1 MFENLADKIKGN
13 GKVAAPK
20 ANLPMKT
27 GGGLFSDLAQKI
39 KAKQN
44 PVPAPAASLPPPE
57 TKVNLLNPLAIP
69 KAPEKK
75 IVTTEP
81 FNNAM
86 LRKDYVAPVP
96 VPTLSEQP
104 IKPDTA
110 PKGIVDLAK
119 RTVASTASQVADT
132 AKFGLDY
139 VAKRPAML
147 LNKLAGVPV
156 LPENSFFANKLDTA
170 VEKKYEQVNQAGLNP
185 VRNVQASVKDFSD
198 KVNVNDPEWERAPLS
213 EKLTTKL
220 PETIYNIAPSI
231 AGSLIPYL
239 AGPQAGF
246 AVSAGSVAEDVK
258 EKALKSGVNP
268 RKAEELGLVT
278 GLAVGYIDK
287 IVPGKQLEGAAKEE
301 FTKGFLKRLAKTSF
315 EEAGTEV
322 AQENIQLAAEAT
334 FRDDLGWDEVKT
346 RNAMSALG
354 GLLGGAGINGA
365 VDIAYNGGP
374 GSFSGILD
382 VNTAKPKV
390 NAETSPI
397 ADLDPAKMPDTLT
410 AEQMQAFHDQRITP
424 EALAQKPNTIPV
436 AELKNAGTNLRVS
449 HEDIARARDA
459 VDNGTMQPI
468 EIERR
473 PDGSIWLKDGSHRL
487 SAMKAAGIKNIPV
500 VDTTPKVE
508 LKPEAMPDTL
518 TAEQVQTYQAEQAAK
533 PVQTAPVAPQLQAMK
548 QEKINPEK
556 GKSLFDIV
564 RDKQIENANN
574 GFYGGNLEQ
583 KQARLK
589 GNAMEMAAIDRK
601 LRGVPTAI
609 EIRNAQNYLESNH
622 SGKKVQVNGE
632 DVTLTG
638 KVAFGR
644 PEAERLDG
652 SKFFV
657 SASEISTKKINRED
671 VMVFL
676 KTQAEKQLRGKADL
690 YGIKETVL
698 PVVPQLQEAVQ
709 AEPRIELN
717 DSPLHNKIMGEL
729 VSAEAGKRIMN
740 GDGLD
745 ATFTGS
751 KSTFPQW
758 IPSELRRKPLLDA
771 VSRHI
776 TEGTMPTK
784 AAEKRLYQVVYDEMN
799 AQNDVLNDAKFI
811 EQQRQNLFDP
821 FASAEENAAALAK
834 FDEEYAKLKTSQP
847 GIASEGGAEIQGV
860 GQPIQAEVATQETVN
875 QPAAAETITEQ
886 TKLVPRDEKMESAVF
901 KRLQAEDPN
910 VDGEAT
916 YTRKNQAEQTS
927 KAIDLVATDKNKAYR
942 IAMGIDETPN
952 DLTSTVV
959 NIALAEKAREEG
971 NYKLY
976 SELVVKRSLEQTRRG
991 QEIVAEKGSVS
1002 DNSLAT
1008 YTKKLIAARLE
1019 KVGEK
1024 YTSGIQKQK
1033 NRKKSSKSLAMEVI
1047 ENQAV
1052 DLGERVNKAKEF
1064 NLAEV
1069 QSFIDSLAC

>member
-1 MFENLADKIKGN
+1 MFEGLADKIKN
-13 GKVAAPK
+13 GGVPTTPK
-20 ANLPMKT
+20 TTLPTKKT
-27 GGGLFSDLAQKI
+27 GGLFSDLAEKVR
-39 KAKQN
+39 AKQA
-44 PVPAPAASLPPPE
+44 PAPTAALPPPE

-81 FNNAM
+81 FNNSM

-104 IKPDTA
+104 IKPVVA
-110 PKGIVDLAK
+110 PRGAIDLAK
-119 RTVASTASQVADT
+119 RTIASTASQVADA

-139 VAKRPAML
+139 AAKRPAML

-156 LPENSFFANKLDTA
+156 LPENGFFADKIDAA
-170 VEKKYEQVNQAGLNP
+170 VEKKYEQINQAGLNP
-185 VRNVQASVKDFSD
+185 VRNIQASVKNFSD

-239 AGPQAGF
+239 AGPEVGF

-258 EKALKSGVNP
+258 DKALKSGVNP
-268 RKAEELGLVT
+268 RRAEELGLVT

-287 IVPGKQLEGAAKEE
+287 IVPSKQLEGAAKEE

-365 VDIAYNGGP
+365 VDIAFKGGSD
-374 GSFSGILD
+374 SFSGVLD
-382 VNTAKPKV
+382 VNTAKPKM
-390 NAETSPI
+390 NTEASPI
-397 ADLDPAKMPDTLT
+397 AALDPAKMPDTLT
-410 AEQMQAFHDQRITP
+410 AEQMQAFQL
-424 EALAQKPNTIPV
+424 E
-436 AELKNAGTNLRVS
+436 NA
-449 HEDIARARDA
+449 
-459 VDNGTMQPI
+459 P
-468 EIERR
+468 
-473 PDGSIWLKDGSHRL
+473 
-487 SAMKAAGIKNIPV
+487 KA
-500 VDTTPKVE
+500 E

-518 TAEQVQTYQAEQAAK
+518 TAEQVQAYQAEQVAK
-533 PVQTAPVAPQLQAMK
+533 PVQAAPAVPQL
-548 QEKINPEK
+548 
-556 GKSLFDIV
+556 
-564 RDKQIENANN
+564 
-574 GFYGGNLEQ
+574 
-583 KQARLK
+583 
-589 GNAMEMAAIDRK
+589 
-601 LRGVPTAI
+601 
-609 EIRNAQNYLESNH
+609 
-622 SGKKVQVNGE
+622 
-632 DVTLTG
+632 
-638 KVAFGR
+638 
-644 PEAERLDG
+644 
-652 SKFFV
+652 
-657 SASEISTKKINRED
+657 
-671 VMVFL
+671 
-676 KTQAEKQLRGKADL
+676 
-690 YGIKETVL
+690 KETV
-698 PVVPQLQEAVQ
+698 QA
-709 AEPRIELN
+709 AEPKIELN

-740 GDGLD
+740 GEGLD

-776 TEGTMPTK
+776 MDGTMPTK

-821 FASAEENAAALAK
+821 FASDEENAAALAK
-834 FDEEYAKLKTSQP
+834 FDEEYAKLKASQS
-847 GIASEGGAEIQGV
+847 GIASESGTTVQGV
-860 GQPIQAEVATQETVN
+860 GQPIQAQAATQETVN
-875 QPAAAETITEQ
+875 QPAATETITEQ

-910 VDGEAT
+910 IEGEAF
-916 YTRKNQAEQTS
+916 YTRQDQKEQAS
-927 KAIDLVATDKNKAYR
+927 KSIDLVAQDKNKAYR
-942 IAMGIDETPN
+942 IAMGLEKAPQ
-952 DLTSTVV
+952 DLNSAWV
-959 NIALAEKAREEG
+959 NIILAEKAREEG

-976 SELVVKRSLEQTRRG
+976 SELVVKRSLDATRAG
-991 QEIVAEKGSVS
+991 QAIVAEKGSVS

-1008 YTKKLIAARLE
+1008 YTKKLVAARLE
-1019 KVGEK
+1019 KVAEK
-1024 YTSGIQKQK
+1024 YTSGIEKQK
-1033 NRKKSSKSLAMEVI
+1033 ARKKSSKSLAMEVI
-1047 ENQAV
+1047 ENQAN
-1052 DLGERVNKAKEF
+1052 DLGKRVSKAKEF